1 MNKIDPAMAN
11 RVWQRVQ
18 DSLNPPEPAPCQL
31 LPPIPVYTVPP
42 EAWKTQTAASIAPRR
57 KPAGRPC
64 RCCQP
69 QGIHPALLLL
79 LLGGKLF

>member
-18 DSLNPPEPAPCQL
+18 KSLNQPEPAPCQL

-42 EAWKTQTAASIAPRR
+42 EAWKAQSTAPTPRR
-57 KPAGRPC
+57 KPATQPR
-64 RCCQP
+64 RCYCQP
-69 QGIHPALLLL
+69 HRFHPALLLI
-79 LLGGKLF
+79 LLGGKFF